1 MQTNINVKS
10 FYDYYETNYIVY
22 ILLMFLQL
30 DIWMGVTDV
39 FAPVDVRVPSH
50 NLQSFKSYL
59 ENLKIKYS
67 TMIENLQV
75 N

>member
-1 MQTNINVKS
+1 MQTNIS
-10 FYDYYETNYIVY
+10 IQTFYDYYEANYIMY
-22 ILLMFLQL
+22 ILLMCFQL

-59 ENLKIKYS
+59 ESLNIKYS